1 MAAGVRA
8 GRTGLP
14 SGVARKAKSA
24 KTVLTKG
31 KRRSRRRVPNC
42 VVVDVSEVNFDVS
55 DKWRKRL
62 KELDDY
68 QRSAPFV
75 FGRLTL
81 G

>member
-1 MAAGVRA
+1 MGGDSGTRRDQVTPTAPKRK
-8 GRTGLP
+8 RSPP
-14 SGVARKAKSA
+14 SPDPDCVI
-24 KTVLTKG
+24 VDL
-31 KRRSRRRVPNC
+31 SRVNLN
-42 VVVDVSEVNFDVS
+42 VSE
-55 DKWRKRL
+55 KWRKRL